1 MKNARLTSGLIIL
14 CCLQI
19 HIEIVLLYIELSK
32 RYIPRV
38 ESMEI
43 LVVMCL
49 GNVFPKRKTR
59 YTGLALRL
67 IYLVTFVVVIAVPP
81 SHAQDKQNRDEKGGP
96 QSSELAKENFDRV
109 AASETQIAAVL
120 RTNPGLFV
128 ELKRWIAKDASDH
141 GQLIQDED
149 LEDSAVLTRL
159 TRDAKFRSVATR
171 LLQQYG
177 YLLPTVNPDS
187 EVGQEQD
194 ALIKERARQRA
205 AAEQAEIAKL
215 SQPTDQKNQTPA
227 KCDPA
232 DTDCQNPSKTTGKQK
247 QPESNPFVQPE
258 DRSTDQL
265 PLNRANDLGAANSPQ
280 PRIDAN
286 PLTGRDTTNPGQ
298 QSATQGQFGALP
310 TPAIRQPLTDIS
322 TDQMENE
329 HSLAMQ
335 TENPEDRTR
344 RKEPKERGS
353 FEIES
358 AEMPAPPS
366 VQRPWSPYSDI
377 PSVYDIFVHSVTP
390 AGRVERF
397 GEEIFQNVPKD
408 SKAIPIDLPA
418 SSEYVVGPGDGLTIN
433 LWGSVS
439 QRIDRTVDRE
449 GRIALPEIGPV
460 YLNGQTLAAVQLSL
474 QQQLRTQFRDV
485 SVDVSLSRLRT
496 VRIYV
501 VGDVEHAGAYDISS
515 LSTPLNALLASGGPT
530 PEGSLRVI
538 KQYRG
543 DELVQQV
550 DLYDLLLHG
559 VRKDIKPLEPGDTL
573 LVPPVGSQIRVDG
586 MVRRP
591 AIYELQRETTLAQAL
606 DLAGGILPTAALSH
620 IEVQRLVAHEKRTML
635 SLDISDNTNPSDVEA
650 KLLSFAIQD
659 RDEIHIFPISGFNQD
674 AIYLQGHVARAGRY
688 AYRPGMKLT
697 DVISSYGDL
706 LPEPATYAEIIRLN
720 PPDFHPS
727 VENFDLAAVLSNPS
741 TAPALKPLDTIR
753 IFNRFELENP
763 PTVSVSGAVRKPG
776 TFQMPG
782 KIRIVDAI
790 ELAGG
795 VNQNASMDSAQIIR
809 TMTNGSLKILSVWL
823 KEALKGDPNNNVS
836 LEPWDRILVQENL
849 LHADPPSVVIG
860 GEVVSPGRY
869 LLTGN
874 LRVSNLVQM
883 AGGLNRSADTESAD
897 LTQFVPSNDGPL
909 NAMHTQ
915 VNLASALGGDTNQDT
930 PLHDGDVLTIRQVP
944 GWADLRALI
953 HVEGEVQHPGT
964 YGIRPGERL
973 SSVLERAGGIGPD
986 GYAFGAI
993 LERATVRELEVK
1005 EQDAM
1010 VLRVKR
1016 AQDSLELA
1024 PDTDPKQ
1031 KLARQMAI
1039 QQWQSRIDDLTA
1051 NPPVGRVSI
1060 RISSDINRWKDTSA
1074 DIEIRAGDTL
1084 IIPKK
1089 PGYVMI
1095 SGQAFNPTA
1104 VNYRPGRSA
1113 EWYLSQAGGPTPLA
1127 DKKAIFV
1134 IRADG
1139 SVIGHR
1145 SSLWLGDSLG
1155 VALQPG
1161 DIVVVPE
1168 KALSGNIQFQN
1179 VLLAAQVAASIASA
1193 VFIAVHP

>member
-1 MKNARLTSGLIIL
+1 VIMSAKIVFPERRARLA
-14 CCLQI
+14 
-19 HIEIVLLYIELSK
+19 EIAM
-32 RYIPRV
+32 R
-38 ESMEI
+38 
-43 LVVMCL
+43 
-49 GNVFPKRKTR
+49 F
-59 YTGLALRL
+59 
-67 IYLVTFVVVIAVPP
+67 IYLVVLAVLIAVPP
-81 SHAQDKQNRDEKGGP
+81 SHGQDKQNRDEHDDKGTP
-96 QSSELAKENFDRV
+96 QSSELAKENLDRV
-109 AASETQIAAVL
+109 AASEAQIAAVL

-128 ELKRWIAKDASDH
+128 ELKAWIAKDASDH

-171 LLQQYG
+171 LLRRYG

-194 ALIKERARQRA
+194 ALIKERVRQRA

-215 SQPTDQKNQTPA
+215 SQPADEKDQTSG
-227 KCDPA
+227 KCNPT
-232 DTDCQNPSKTTGKQK
+232 DTDTNCRKPSKTTDQQK
-247 QPESNPFVQPE
+247 QSESNPFVQPG
-258 DRSTDQL
+258 DRNTDQL
-265 PLNRANDLGAANSPQ
+265 PLNRVSDLGDANYPQ
-280 PRIDAN
+280 LHIDAN
-286 PLTGRDTTNPGQ
+286 PLTGGNATNPGQ
-298 QSATQGQFGALP
+298 QSAIPGQPGTLAM
-310 TPAIRQPLTDIS
+310 PAIRQPLTDTS
-322 TDQMENE
+322 TGQLDNAQ
-329 HSLAMQ
+329 SLATQ
-335 TENPEDRTR
+335 TENLNPEDRTK
-344 RKEPKERGS
+344 RKEPAKRGS

-358 AEMPAPPS
+358 AEMPVPHS
-366 VQRPWSPYSDI
+366 MQRHWSPYSDI
-377 PSVYDIFVHSVTP
+377 PSVYDIFVHSVAP
-390 AGRVERF
+390 SGRVDRF
-397 GEEIFQNVPKD
+397 GEEIFQNVPTA
-408 SKAIPIDLPA
+408 SKTIPIDLPA
-418 SSEYVVGPGDGLTIN
+418 SSEYVVGPGDGLTVN

-439 QRIDRTVDRE
+439 QRLDRTVDRE

-460 YLNGQTLAAVQLSL
+460 YVNGQTLAALQQNL
-474 QQQLRTQFRDV
+474 QQQLRSQFRDV

-501 VGDVEHAGAYDISS
+501 VGDVEHAGAYDTSS

-530 PEGSLRVI
+530 SEGSLRII

-559 VRKDIKPLEPGDTL
+559 VRADIKPLEPGDTL

-591 AIYELQRETTLAQAL
+591 AIYELHGETTLAQAL

-635 SLDISDNTNPSDVEA
+635 SLDISGNTSSSDIEA

-674 AIYLQGHVARAGRY
+674 AIYLEGHVVRAGRY
-688 AYRPGMKLT
+688 AYRPGMNLT
-697 DVISSYGDL
+697 DVIPSYNDL
-706 LPEPATYAEIIRLN
+706 LPEPARYAEIIRLN

-727 VENFDLAAVLSNPS
+727 VENFDLATALSNPAS
-741 TAPALKPLDTIR
+741 APALKPLDTIR

-776 TFQMPG
+776 TFQTPG

-795 VNQNASMDSAQIIR
+795 VNQNASMDSAQVIR
-809 TMTNGSLKILSVWL
+809 TMPNGSLKILSVRL
-823 KEALKGDPNNNVS
+823 KEALQGDPNNNVL

-874 LRVSNLVQM
+874 LRISNLIEM

-897 LTQFVPSNDGPL
+897 LTQFIPSNNGPL
-909 NAMHTQ
+909 NGIHTQ
-915 VNLASALGGDTNQDT
+915 VNLAAAMGGDVNQDA

-1039 QQWQSRIDDLTA
+1039 QQWQSRIDDLAA

-1060 RISSDINRWKDTSA
+1060 RISSDINRWKNTSA

-1095 SGQAFNPTA
+1095 SGQVFNPTA

-1139 SVIGHR
+1139 SVIPHR
-1145 SSLWLGDSLG
+1145 SSMWLGNSLG
-1155 VALQPG
+1155 ASLQPG